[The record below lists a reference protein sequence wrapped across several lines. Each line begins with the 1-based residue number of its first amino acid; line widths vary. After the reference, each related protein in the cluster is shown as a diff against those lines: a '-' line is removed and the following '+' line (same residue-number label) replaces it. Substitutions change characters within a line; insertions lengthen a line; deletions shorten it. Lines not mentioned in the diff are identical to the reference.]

1 MDHRDYGIGCQ
12 ILRDLGIRRLRLLTN
27 NPRKRIG
34 LAGYG
39 LDLVEQTPIEL
50 PEGAGENLS
59 QIAADRL
66 TPLLMELIDAK
77 A

>member
-1 MDHRDYGIGCQ
+1 M
-12 ILRDLGIRRLRLLTN
+12 RLRGLLVSRRSLLTN

-39 LDLVEQTPIEL
+39 LDLVEQTSIEL
-50 PEGAGENLS
+50 PEGVRENLS